1 MRDASHSPYSEAV
14 DPFAAAG
21 LSGHPA
27 CRMAASSEGV
37 DTPTETFTPAE
48 RLRLERMKSP
58 GRRAEMKGSFALRRS
73 LISGMTGCPLEDVE
87 LGSHADGSP
96 VLLTPAGWSVSL
108 ANKDDYTIATLAPA
122 PAAIGVDIEIVR
134 AINWR
139 SSLSMTSSDAERLD
153 LEEASDKLDGDIRI
167 FFRMWTLK
175 EAVLKSTGL
184 GFRAGP
190 KAVETPM
197 AILRA
202 PGTGRLMAF
211 GEVFDFWTADAGE
224 TIVSLVRKR
233 T

>member
-1 MRDASHSPYSEAV
+1 MRAPSHSPISEAV

-27 CRMAASSEGV
+27 CRMAAATEGGARAA
-37 DTPTETFTPAE
+37 EILTPAE
-48 RLRLERMKSP
+48 LSRLERMKSP
-58 GRRAEMKGSFALRRS
+58 SRRAEMKGSFAMRRD
-73 LISGMTGCPLEDVE
+73 LIAEMTGCSLDDVR
-87 LGSHADGSP
+87 LDTHADGAP
-96 VLLTPAGWSVSL
+96 FLLRPAGWSVSL
-108 ANKDDYTIATLAPA
+108 ANKENYTVVALAPA
-122 PAAIGVDIEIVR
+122 PSAIGVDVEVVR
-134 AINWR
+134 EFSWKPP
-139 SSLSMTSSDAERLD
+139 LSMTSSDAERAE
-153 LEEASDKLDGDIRI
+153 LEAASDEIETDIRK

-202 PGTGRLMAF
+202 PGSGTLEAF
-211 GEVFDFWTADAGE
+211 GDEFEFWTADAGE